1 MSDIQSTLT
10 DLLTKA
16 NENASSIKELKTSTA
31 KTDKDL
37 HKKLDDYISNN
48 MELKQELILID
59 KRVAVLEGEVA
70 ELKTGRAED
79 EKARR
84 QLIIVIK
91 GVPEVK
97 LEKLYMIMSKLL
109 ETLGASFNY
118 TATNGAFRVGKI
130 PMGGIEN
137 IKFPR
142 IIKLKLATCTRQQK
156 SEMFGRRAEFNKIRG
171 YEKIFF
177 ANDMSEEELL
187 TYREVKQI
195 HNAAAALDGV
205 ESKI

>member
-59 KRVAVLEGEVA
+59 KRVEVLEGEVA

-91 GVPEVK
+91 GVPAVK

-118 TATNGAFRVGKI
+118 TATNGAFRVGNI
-130 PMGGIEN
+130 PMGGIES

-142 IIKLKLATCTRQQK
+142 IIKLKLATRQQK